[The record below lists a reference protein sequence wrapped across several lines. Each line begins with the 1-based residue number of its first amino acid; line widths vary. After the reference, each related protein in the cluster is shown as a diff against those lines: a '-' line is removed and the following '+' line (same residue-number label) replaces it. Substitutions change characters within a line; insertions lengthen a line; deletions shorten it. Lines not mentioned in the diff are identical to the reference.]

1 MNQNTL
7 IALQLAAQLLEQLQN
22 INAVIQQAQ
31 AAGVDVT
38 SAQLDGLSQD
48 YGATHAKLD
57 VDIATAKAAG
67 K

>member
-7 IALQLAAQLLEQLQN
+7 IALQLAAQLLSQLQN

-31 AAGVDVT
+31 AAGVDV
-38 SAQLDGLSQD
+38 SPEQLDGLATD
-48 YGATHAKLD
+48 YTTVHAQLD
-57 VDIATAKAAG
+57 HDIAAAKAAG

>member
-7 IALQLAAQLLEQLQN
+7 IALQLAAQLLSQLQT
-22 INAVIQQAQ
+22 INSVIQQAQ

-38 SAQLDGLSQD
+38 SGQLDGLVTD
-48 YGATHAKLD
+48 YQAAHAQLD
-57 VDIATAKAAG
+57 ASIAAAKAAG